1 MGKIRARTEE
11 ELTARRNE
19 ILSAAESLLMT
30 EEYDDITLATIAE
43 RTSISRT
50 SMYTYYDRKERV
62 FLDLMIR
69 EYLNLEQELQAG
81 LSVRMQRQAFCQW
94 LSELLWSHPTLLKLL
109 SLQLSVWD
117 RKYSDDLIE
126 HFVRSSMPYIH
137 TLDRVLAFQFP
148 QSDESARNMFK
159 VQYSVYC
166 NALYGIQ
173 NLPRS
178 QMKDMEGAAFSR
190 IPTPQEICRDGLML
204 LSAVLEV

>member
-50 SMYTYYDRKERV
+50 SMYTYFDRKERV

-94 LSELLWSHPTLLKLL
+94 LSE
-109 SLQLSVWD
+109 
-117 RKYSDDLIE
+117 RKNG
-126 HFVRSSMPYIH
+126 R
-137 TLDRVLAFQFP
+137 
-148 QSDESARNMFK
+148 
-159 VQYSVYC
+159 
-166 NALYGIQ
+166 
-173 NLPRS
+173 
-178 QMKDMEGAAFSR
+178 
-190 IPTPQEICRDGLML
+190 
-204 LSAVLEV
+204 

>member
-1 MGKIRARTEE
+1 
-11 ELTARRNE
+11 
-19 ILSAAESLLMT
+19 MT

-94 LSELLWSHPTLLKLL
+94 LSEVLWCHPTLLKLL

-117 RKYSDDLIE
+117 RKYSDNLIE
-126 HFVRSSMPYIH
+126 HFVRSSTPYIH
-137 TLDRVLAFQFP
+137 ALDRVLTFQFP
-148 QSDESARNMFK
+148 P
-159 VQYSVYC
+159 
-166 NALYGIQ
+166 LG
-173 NLPRS
+173 
-178 QMKDMEGAAFSR
+178 
-190 IPTPQEICRDGLML
+190 
-204 LSAVLEV
+204 